1 MDNYYDQIN
10 ELVQDLLIPA
20 RMEKIINKKAFEDFY
35 EILIKI
41 EKEVQGKENISRKIV
56 GLLFFIYCSLS
67 DNVVTND
74 YKDELFRAVGEL
86 EDILDRIFWDSPFKE

>member
-1 MDNYYDQIN
+1 MDIYYEQIN

-20 RMEKIINKKAFEDFY
+20 RMDKTINKETFDDFCK
-35 EILIKI
+35 ILDKI
-41 EKEVQGKENISRKIV
+41 ENEVRGNENISRKIV

-67 DNVVTND
+67 DEVVINN
-74 YKDELFRAVGEL
+74 YKNELFRAVGKL